1 MNYDKIKI
9 LSEEKNLAIKNLA
22 QKIGITEAGLHQ
34 MVRNKSIKVDILEN
48 IASILDVPVSYFF
61 EEGVTGGSGVEK
73 NLNHSQ
79 INYQQGDGNKNAQH
93 VGDGCVE
100 CGRLQE
106 KLAAAHREIALL
118 QKVVAMYEKGAEK

>member
-1 MNYDKIKI
+1 MADLSKIKS
-9 LSEEKNLAIKNLA
+9 LIKNKKLGFAEFA
-22 QKIGITEAGLHQ
+22 QMINLTDAGL
-34 MVRNKSIKVDILEN
+34 RRIINDNSTSINTLEK

-79 INYQQGDGNKNAQH
+79 FNYQQGDGNKNAQH

-100 CGRLQE
+100 CGRLRREVESLQE
-106 KLAAAHREIALL
+106 LLKAKDEIINLL
-118 QKVVAMYEKGAEK
+118 KERK

>member
-1 MNYDKIKI
+1 MQCSD
-9 LSEEKNLAIKNLA
+9 LEKVTIFL
-22 QKIGITEAGLHQ
+22 G
-34 MVRNKSIKVDILEN
+34 
-48 IASILDVPVSYFF
+48 VPVSYFF
-61 EEGVTGGSGVEK
+61 EEGVTGGGVGEK